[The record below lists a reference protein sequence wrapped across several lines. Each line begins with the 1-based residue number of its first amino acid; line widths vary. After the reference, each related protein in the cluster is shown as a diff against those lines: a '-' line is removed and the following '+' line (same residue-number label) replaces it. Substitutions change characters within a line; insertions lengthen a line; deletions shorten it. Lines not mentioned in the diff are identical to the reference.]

1 MIVITPGIE
10 LDERELEFRFVRA
23 SGPGG
28 QNVNKVSSAVQLF
41 FDAAQSPALT
51 ESVRR
56 RLLTLAGRRAT
67 PDGRIVIA
75 AQSHRSQAMNRA
87 DALERLADLIR
98 QALIVP
104 KRRVA
109 TKPSRRA
116 KAKRMDTKRLQGEKK
131 RTRRKG
137 GAWD

>member
-41 FDAAQSPALT
+41 FDAAHSPALS
-51 ESVRR
+51 EPVRR

-87 DALERLADLIR
+87 DALARLGELVR
-98 QALIVP
+98 QALVVP
-104 KRRVA
+104 KRRIA

-116 KAKRMDTKRLQGEKK
+116 KAKRMDTKHLQGEKK

>member
-1 MIVITPGIE
+1 MIVIAPGIE

-41 FDAAQSPALT
+41 FDAAHSPALT
-51 ESVRR
+51 EAVRR

-75 AQSHRSQAMNRA
+75 AQRHRSQIMNRA
-87 DALERLADLIR
+87 DALERLAELIR
-98 QALIVP
+98 QALVAP

-109 TKPSRRA
+109 TRPSRAA
-116 KAKRMDTKRLQGEKK
+116 KTRRLDSKRRQGDKK
-131 RTRRKG
+131 RRRTG
-137 GAWD
+137 GHSLD

>member
-1 MIVITPGIE
+1 MIVIAPGIE

-41 FDAAQSPALT
+41 FDAAHSPALT
-51 ESVRR
+51 EAVRR

-75 AQSHRSQAMNRA
+75 AQSHRSQTMNRA
-87 DALERLADLIR
+87 DAMERLSELIR
-98 QALIVP
+98 RALIAP
-104 KRRVA
+104 KRRIA
-109 TKPSRRA
+109 TRPSRRA

>member
-1 MIVITPGIE
+1 MIVIAPGIE

-41 FDAAQSPALT
+41 FDAAHSPALT
-51 ESVRR
+51 EAVRR

-87 DALERLADLIR
+87 DALARLSDLIR

>member
-1 MIVITPGIE
+1 MIVIAPGLEI
-10 LDERELEFRFVRA
+10 DERELEFRFVRA

-28 QNVNKVSSAVQLF
+28 QNVNKVATAVQLF
-41 FDAAQSPALT
+41 FDAAHSPALT
-51 ESVRR
+51 DAVRR

-75 AQSHRSQAMNRA
+75 AQSHRSQSMNRA
-87 DALERLADLIR
+87 DATERLAELIR
-98 QALIVP
+98 RALIAP
-104 KRRVA
+104 KRRIA

-116 KAKRMDTKRLQGEKK
+116 KAARMDTKRLHGEKK